1 LAGNEEAMPKIWGK
15 EERAE
20 IIEARA
26 LVDPL
31 SEETRKERR
40 ALLAV
45 SVTQLVVAVGG
56 VIPSKIDALGVELSA
71 GDTGRLLGVLCAVQI
86 YLLVAFWIYS
96 TADLKAWAM
105 DRERIFSSGAARLAT
120 QHTNV
125 APEPD
130 QDPEEFEVWL
140 GGKYAEFTRLFRA
153 EIDQHFRVLSAR
165 AVLERWVP
173 IAIGAGSLVASVA
186 RIAMLL

>member
-1 LAGNEEAMPKIWGK
+1 MPKIWEK

-20 IIEARA
+20 ITEARA

-31 SEETRKERR
+31 SEESRKERR
-40 ALLAV
+40 ALLTV

-56 VIPSKIDALGVELSA
+56 VIPSRIDALGVELSA

-86 YLLVAFWIYS
+86 DLLTAFWIYS

-105 DRERIFSSGAARLAT
+105 DRERVFSSSAARLAA
-120 QHTNV
+120 QYTNL

-130 QDPEEFEVWL
+130 ENPEEFEVWL
-140 GGKYAEFTRLFRA
+140 GGKRAEFTRLFRA
-153 EIDQHFRVLSAR
+153 EIDQHFRVLSVR

-173 IAIGAGSLVASVA
+173 IAVGAGSLVASVA
-186 RIAMLL
+186 RIAILR